1 METYIQVVTTTET
14 REDAEKIAK
23 ALVEKRLAACAQLVG
38 PIVSTYWWKENIE
51 TAEEWQCIIKSKKSL
66 YGEVEKAIKMLHPYE
81 TPEIIALPIV
91 SGSDDYLEWLN
102 AELKKGR

>member
-14 REDAEKIAK
+14 KEDAEKIAK

-38 PIVSTYWWKENIE
+38 PIVSTYWWKENVE
-51 TAEEWQCIIKSKKSL
+51 TDEEWQCIIKSKKSL
-66 YGEVEKAIKMLHPYE
+66 YGEVEKAIKMIHLYE

-102 AELKKGR
+102 SELK